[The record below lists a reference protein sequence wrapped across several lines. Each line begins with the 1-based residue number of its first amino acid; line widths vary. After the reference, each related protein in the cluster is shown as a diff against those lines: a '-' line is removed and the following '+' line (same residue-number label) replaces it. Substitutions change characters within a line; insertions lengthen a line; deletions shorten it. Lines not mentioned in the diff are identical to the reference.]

1 MNVFFYKKEDEENFI
16 LQYETCRYNNIPRI
30 GEKVIIENKW
40 YLVEDIVKI
49 EYGEATGKIG
59 FVTNTFLRRKGYYSL
74 VVFIGKGFQG
84 SSKDDWILTYND
96 GVSPIPI
103 TTDILE
109 KNGWRTQNRWYY
121 YLDVAEGFISYIGI
135 DFKHKSN
142 KGHLYVEVD
151 GNNMVEIQYCH
162 ELQHLL
168 FGLGINHEME
178 V

>member
-1 MNVFFYKKEDEENFI
+1 MTYIRFIFKVKRMDKLEYIPGDLVFHYIPKTTIKKYVKVYVCSTNNSLALEDMDGH
-16 LQYETCRYNNIPRI
+16 LYDYI
-30 GEKVIIENKW
+30 GVL
-40 YLVEDIVKI
+40 Y
-49 EYGEATGKIG
+49 
-59 FVTNTFLRRKGYYSL
+59 
-74 VVFIGKGFQG
+74 
-84 SSKDDWILTYND
+84 
-96 GVSPIPI
+96 PIPL
-103 TTDILE
+103 TPEILE

-142 KGHLYVEVD
+142 KCHLYVEID

-168 FGLGINHEME
+168 FGLGLNSEME